1 MDKDFKELLKR
12 YNISLEHEYLNNIKE
27 TLNNCDFII
36 PLTHKDGSY
45 RNLHEVLGDLSQIWN
60 TLNAKEQKELSKEF
74 LND

>member
-1 MDKDFKELLKR
+1 MDKGFKELLKR
-12 YNISLEHEYLNNIKE
+12 YNISLAHEDLNNIKE
-27 TLNNCDFII
+27 MLNDYAI

-45 RNLHEVLGDLSQIWN
+45 RNLYEVLEDLSQIWN